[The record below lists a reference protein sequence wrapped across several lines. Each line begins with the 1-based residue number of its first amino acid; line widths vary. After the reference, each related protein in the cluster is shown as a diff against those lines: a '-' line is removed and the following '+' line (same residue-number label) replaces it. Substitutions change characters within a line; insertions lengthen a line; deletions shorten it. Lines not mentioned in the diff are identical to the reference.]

1 MEENK
6 IIKKKIELE
15 LDIKKTIEE
24 NASYYFEKSKKLKK
38 KLKGAKEA
46 LKIFEEEQKKIKE
59 EKTKETKKETKEEKI
74 EKKYYWYMKYRWFFT
89 SKNHLVIGGR
99 DANTNEEIIKK
110 RLEKKDLVFHA
121 DVNGSPFFILK
132 LEKEEQKKY
141 LEEKEN
147 EKYKREIQEVIDA
160 TASYSRAWKYGLSI
174 IECFFVLPEQ
184 VSKKAK
190 AGEYLQKGSFM
201 IYGKKNIFTG
211 ILKLYVRIIYLG
223 EEKTPYIMISPVKHE
238 ENFIELTPGKTK
250 VSDAAKEIKK
260 YLEKKGIKK
269 ITLDEIIK
277 NLPGNVEIKYIKK

>member
-1 MEENK
+1 ME
-6 IIKKKIELE
+6 IELD
-15 LDIKKTIEE
+15 LNKTLEE
-24 NASYYFEKSKKLKK
+24 NASYYFENSKKMKK
-38 KLKGAKEA
+38 KLKGALEA
-46 LKIFEEEQKKIKE
+46 LKKFELEEKQKEEELKEKNKSTKKDEEKNIKIQKKF
-59 EKTKETKKETKEEKI
+59 
-74 EKKYYWYMKYRWFFT
+74 YWYMKYRWFFT
-89 SKNHLVIGGR
+89 SKNHLAIGGR

-147 EKYKREIQEVIDA
+147 EEYKKELQEVIDA
-160 TASYSRAWKYGLSI
+160 TASFSRAWKYGLSVM
-174 IECFFVLPEQ
+174 ECFFVLPEQ
-184 VSKKAK
+184 VTKKAK

-211 ILKLYVRIIYLG
+211 ILKLYVRIIKI
-223 EEKTPYIMISPVKHE
+223 EENNYIMISPVESE
-238 ENFIELTPGKTK
+238 ENFIELKPGKIK

-260 YLEKKGIKK
+260 YLEKKGIKD

-277 NLPGNVEIKYIKK
+277 SLPGSVDIKYLKR